1 MNSPGSCKQENRNDA
16 VFSISS
22 GEEDVTII
30 QESKKQVF
38 SVSSSSD
45 ESEVAEFFRQE
56 NFCNSN
62 KHMDQNN
69 KLLISSSDELSDSHL
84 TDDISLNVQSDES
97 DCNVSD
103 VITGVTVEWNNV
115 TSPGGWTK
123 QMRKYYNKPCK
134 RQRYFDWKKVLQTI
148 RAGSPSRWRI
158 LQEDIHPVPIRR
170 RRCLICRQSDHLSKT
185 CPRKYR
191 ICIMCGVPGHLRF
204 NCPQSKCL
212 NCGAPS
218 NHFNDRCGKCYY
230 EEAKMCQSCKRYGH
244 AIKNCPDIWRRFH
257 CTIVNKEINTSQVE
271 LNKNIQCC
279 NCAKPGHMFEQ
290 CPERYWTN
298 YSPTSFI
305 VTSYNDN
312 GLDGQLIPQHELNSK
327 GASSSHSGSRSYL
340 KRSRKSKEYDSG
352 DEQSYKKKRFFQQNE
367 QQRQKPRYFL
377 NNFSISN
384 PFDCFNGMIRKRKS
398 KRKKKKT
405 KNSLHNEQNLL

>member
-148 RAGSPSRWRI
+148 RAG
-158 LQEDIHPVPIRR
+158 
-170 RRCLICRQSDHLSKT
+170 K
-185 CPRKYR
+185 
-191 ICIMCGVPGHLRF
+191 
-204 NCPQSKCL
+204 
-212 NCGAPS
+212 
-218 NHFNDRCGKCYY
+218 
-230 EEAKMCQSCKRYGH
+230 
-244 AIKNCPDIWRRFH
+244 
-257 CTIVNKEINTSQVE
+257 
-271 LNKNIQCC
+271 
-279 NCAKPGHMFEQ
+279 
-290 CPERYWTN
+290 
-298 YSPTSFI
+298 
-305 VTSYNDN
+305 
-312 GLDGQLIPQHELNSK
+312 
-327 GASSSHSGSRSYL
+327 
-340 KRSRKSKEYDSG
+340 
-352 DEQSYKKKRFFQQNE
+352 
-367 QQRQKPRYFL
+367 
-377 NNFSISN
+377 
-384 PFDCFNGMIRKRKS
+384 
-398 KRKKKKT
+398 
-405 KNSLHNEQNLL
+405 